1 MEVASVD
8 RNIRRPI
15 MKWQGYN
22 SSAGKKVNGI
32 FAKLSKHKS
41 IYYLLMIASL
51 GLALGA
57 SWKWHP

>member
-1 MEVASVD
+1 
-8 RNIRRPI
+8 

-22 SSAGKKVNGI
+22 TSFGKKI
-32 FAKLSKHKS
+32 DKAAAKLGKHKS

-57 SWKWHP
+57 NWKWHP

>member
-1 MEVASVD
+1 
-8 RNIRRPI
+8 

-22 SSAGKKVNGI
+22 PNAGDKVNKI
-32 FAKLSKHKS
+32 FAKLAKNKG

-57 SWKWHP
+57 NVKWHG

>member
-1 MEVASVD
+1 
-8 RNIRRPI
+8 

-22 SSAGKKVNGI
+22 TKAVSKMNKM
-32 FAKLSKHKS
+32 FAKLVKNKG

-57 SWKWHP
+57 NVKWHG

>member
-1 MEVASVD
+1 
-8 RNIRRPI
+8 

-22 SSAGKKVNGI
+22 SSAGNKVNRV
-32 FAKLSKHKS
+32 FAKLAKHRS

-57 SWKWHP
+57 SVKWHP

>member
-1 MEVASVD
+1 
-8 RNIRRPI
+8 

-22 SSAGKKVNGI
+22 SSAGKKVSKV
-32 FAKLSKHKS
+32 FAKLAKHKS

-57 SWKWHP
+57 GWKWHP